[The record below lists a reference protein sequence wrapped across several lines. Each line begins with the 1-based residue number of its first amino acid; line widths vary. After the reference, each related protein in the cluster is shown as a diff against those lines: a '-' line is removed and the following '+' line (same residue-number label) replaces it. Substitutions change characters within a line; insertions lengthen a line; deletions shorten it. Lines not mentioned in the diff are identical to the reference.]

1 MRTILLFFF
10 LSVGMAVPA
19 LAQNPWSIYKNL
31 KRPPNFVPVQNS
43 AQVRALEQSVRWGQ
57 HAQKQ
62 VHALRSKSDYK
73 LQESKKYQRQAEY
86 YQKKAEGYRRE
97 ASYYLEKYK
106 EHQRQT
112 AYYTKRGD
120 THNAR
125 EQERKAKNALNQ
137 SNMYLKKMTDAN
149 NQAINCL
156 TKAQQ
161 MLK

>member
-1 MRTILLFFF
+1 MRTILL
-10 LSVGMAVPA
+10 LCILWGCQAVPV
-19 LAQNPWSIYKNL
+19 LAQSNDKI
-31 KRPPNFVPVQNS
+31 
-43 AQVRALEQSVRWGQ
+43 RALERSLRQAKD
-57 HAQKQ
+57 AQKQ